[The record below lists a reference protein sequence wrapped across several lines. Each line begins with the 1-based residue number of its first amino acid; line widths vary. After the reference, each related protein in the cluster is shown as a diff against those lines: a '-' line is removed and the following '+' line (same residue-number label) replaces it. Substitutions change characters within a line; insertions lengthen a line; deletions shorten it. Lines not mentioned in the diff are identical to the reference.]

1 MNDMHYLVCATHDWN
16 KTLFEVRTAKLPGKW
31 HLITERR
38 ELTTEL
44 LATLQP
50 RYAFFLHWSWIVPD
64 EILSS
69 VEAICF
75 HMTDLPYGRG
85 GSPLQNLIQRGH
97 VSTQLSALRMTETL
111 DGGPIYMKR
120 ALSLSGQAQAIYERA
135 SALAFDMIEH
145 IIATNPEP
153 HMQSGQPT
161 LFTRRRPDQSRLPD
175 SGTFKDIYDHIR
187 MLDAEG
193 YPLAFIKHGEF
204 LIEFSNAEATD
215 DGVTAT
221 VKISNRKVDD

>member
-1 MNDMHYLVCATHDWN
+1 MNHAHYLVCASHHWN
-16 KTLFEVRTAKLPGKW
+16 KAIFEARAAKLPGKW
-31 HLITERR
+31 RLITEKN

-44 LATLQP
+44 LAAFEP
-50 RYAFFLHWSWIVPD
+50 RYAFFLHWSWIVPAD
-64 EILSS
+64 ILSS

-97 VSTQLSALRMTETL
+97 ATTQLSALRMTETL
-111 DGGPIYMKR
+111 DGGPIYMKH
-120 ALSLSGQAQAIYERA
+120 ALSLSGPAQAIYERA
-135 SALAFDMIEH
+135 SALAFDMIEQ

-153 HMQSGQPT
+153 YAQSGEPT

-175 SGTFKDIYDHIR
+175 SGTFSSIYDHIR

-193 YPLAFIKHGEF
+193 YPHAFIEYGDL
-204 LIEFSNAEATD
+204 LIEFTDAETTT
-215 DGVTAT
+215 DGVAAT